1 MGGPVD
7 PDALP
12 AFADALIGLSP
23 KFRAWYASQAQ
34 GMQTA
39 IAALWTTAA
48 ADPSVA
54 IEHRNADYAR
64 KAIFIASV
72 ASTHGYQP

>member
-1 MGGPVD
+1 MAGPVD

-12 AFADALIGLSP
+12 TFAAALIELHP
-23 KFRAWYASQAQ
+23 KFRAWYAAQ
-34 GMQTA
+34 NPAMQTA
-39 IAALWTTAA
+39 IQALWTTAS
-48 ADPSVA
+48 ADPSIA

-72 ASTHGYQP
+72 AASHGYEP